1 MALPGAA
8 PTHPF
13 SAAGQP
19 DSQGATSATGFR
31 HREPGECLSPTFSC
45 WITHFSPVTQYRF
58 SRSSI
63 GMQVR
68 NSDFSF
74 TESLSERLSQPLFI
88 LCPAAGSLS
97 SSYAAAPSAP
107 QRAPHVAAPTHP
119 FLAAGQPDSQGAT
132 SATGFRHR
140 EPGECLSPTF
150 FCWITHFSPVTQYR
164 PQRPRPS
171 KCPYCRSYGSFR
183 ISNKVRFDHTN
194 VTAGS
199 PISAMPS
206 VPEVLRNLMC
216 LSFVPE
222 DICAWGFLVSSG
234 YKSCPPASKAT
245 RQNRRITKCSSNAP
259 FHGDRGIE
267 CGPALVAYGYQMIPE
282 RTPVALPR
290 HPWAIPKSDPIQLW
304 LLLPATCRTP

>member
-1 MALPGAA
+1 VRGAGRNVRIAGDSDGKWGGAVPPGLDSRGDGFPALKRWAIARCASGA
-8 PTHPF
+8 
-13 SAAGQP
+13 G
-19 DSQGATSATGFR
+19 
-31 HREPGECLSPTFSC
+31 L
-45 WITHFSPVTQYRF
+45 
-58 SRSSI
+58 
-63 GMQVR
+63 
-68 NSDFSF
+68 
-74 TESLSERLSQPLFI
+74 LPLVV
-88 LCPAAGSLS
+88 A
-97 SSYAAAPSAP
+97 
-107 QRAPHVAAPTHP
+107 QRICVGGVAAL
-119 FLAAGQPDSQGAT
+119 FPD
-132 SATGFRHR
+132 
-140 EPGECLSPTF
+140 
-150 FCWITHFSPVTQYR
+150 
-164 PQRPRPS
+164 
-171 KCPYCRSYGSFR
+171 CRSYGSFR